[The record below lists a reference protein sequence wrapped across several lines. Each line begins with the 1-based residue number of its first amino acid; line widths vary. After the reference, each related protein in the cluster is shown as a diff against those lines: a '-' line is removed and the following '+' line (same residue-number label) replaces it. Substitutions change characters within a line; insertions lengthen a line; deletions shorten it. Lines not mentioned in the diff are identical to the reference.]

1 MVRAH
6 EDPPSHGD
14 PTRLPPL
21 PRVTTIVP
29 PGVIFDEAALVR
41 PRPVIVGARARFGR
55 FATGPLLR
63 RRPRLPRFA
72 AAPGLP
78 RAHWQMPSGPFTR
91 SPVMR
96 SPTLGS
102 TPSARVPQAPVPAPR
117 GTAMTWRFP
126 LLDRLPTLRRK
137 QRP

>member
-29 PGVIFDEAALVR
+29 PGVIFDEDALVR
-41 PRPVIVGARARFGR
+41 YRPVLIGARARFGR

-72 AAPGLP
+72 VPPGLP
-78 RAHWQMPSGPFTR
+78 RAHWHMPSVPFAR

-96 SPTLGS
+96 SPVTRAPVLRAHALGAV
-102 TPSARVPQAPVPAPR
+102 PSAPLTQAPVPASG
-117 GTAMTWRFP
+117 GTAVT
-126 LLDRLPTLRRK
+126 
-137 QRP
+137 